1 MDISQ
6 REPGIRFGEGCGELA
21 RYRTNVHQDVVLNA
35 VDPIGIALQRCVQ
48 TRELCDKER
57 IELTLMR

>member
-6 REPGIRFGEGCGELA
+6 REPGIRLREGCGELA
-21 RYRTNVHQDVVLNA
+21 RYQAIVHQDVVLNA
-35 VDPIGIALQRCVQ
+35 LDPIGIALQRFVQ